1 MHPMV
6 KPALRR
12 AWRERQTIQF
22 GVTPAHA
29 VSIGPVD
36 TATGSLLELLDGTR
50 GLDLLEA
57 QARAMGLPDGLAGAL
72 VRRLTAAGLIDD
84 ATCGGPA
91 ADALRRRAEV
101 LDRLRPDAA
110 ALSVVDHEPGG
121 GMRRL
126 AARRGIRVQ
135 VRGAGRV
142 GASVAALLSAA
153 GVGRVDVL
161 DGGCAEPG
169 DVTPGGLPAGAIG
182 ERRDLAARGL
192 VRRSAPQ
199 RPPRSAAGAASGPGA
214 AADPGLSLVLVCPR
228 DGLGAYAPDPGAAA
242 DWIESGVPHLYAGVV
257 EATGVVGPLVLP
269 GGTACAGCLELG
281 RTDRDPGR
289 PRLLAQWRS
298 GGRRTPVPACDLAL
312 ASTVAGLTA
321 AHALSFLDGELPL
334 TTGIRWETSLPL
346 LDWRRE
352 TVAPHPRCVCGAAR
366 GSESSRETEG
376 EETSG
381 PAGSHE
387 TMAG

>member
-12 AWRERQTIQF
+12 AWRERHTVQF

-50 GLDLLEA
+50 GIELLSRE
-57 QARAMGLPDGLAGAL
+57 ARAMGLPDGLAETL

-84 ATCGGPA
+84 ATLGGPA
-91 ADALRRRAEV
+91 ADALRGRKGA

-110 ALSVVDHEPGG
+110 SLSVVDREPGG

-126 AARRGIRVQ
+126 AARRAVRVQ

-153 GVGRVDVL
+153 GVGGVEVL
-161 DGGCAEPG
+161 DGGCTEPG
-169 DVTPGGLPAGAIG
+169 DVAPGGLPAGAVG
-182 ERRDLAARGL
+182 ERRDLAARRL
-192 VRRSAPQ
+192 VRRAAPT
-199 RPPRSAAGAASGPGA
+199 RPPRSAPGGAADASGE
-214 AADPGLSLVLVCPR
+214 PGLALVLVCPR
-228 DGLGAYAPDPGAAA
+228 DGLGAYVPDPALSA
-242 DWIESGVPHLYAGVV
+242 DWVAGGVPHLYAGVV

-281 RTDRDPGR
+281 RTDRDPDG

-298 GGRRTPVPACDLAL
+298 GGRRVPVPACDLSL
-312 ASTVAGLTA
+312 ASTVAGLAA

-334 TTGIRWETSLPL
+334 TAGARWETSLPL

-352 TVAPHPRCVCGAAR
+352 TLTPHPRCPCGSHR
-366 GSESSRETEG
+366 KTEG
-376 EETSG
+376 EDTPDTPEVSG
-381 PAGSHE
+381 R
-387 TMAG
+387 MAG